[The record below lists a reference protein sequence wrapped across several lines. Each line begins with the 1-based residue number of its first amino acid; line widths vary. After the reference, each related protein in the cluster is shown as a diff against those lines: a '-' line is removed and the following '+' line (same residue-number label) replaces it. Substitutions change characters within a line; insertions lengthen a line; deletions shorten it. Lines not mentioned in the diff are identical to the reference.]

1 MGKTH
6 CEGPIT
12 LRATCLVPVSDGHF
26 TLCLLVCM
34 GPQAS
39 GQIVC
44 ITIDANIR
52 LIKKKKSKPC
62 CIRNMSLPA
71 LTLPVLHRKIGADFA
86 KCLFDLSLPLTIR
99 QCQL

>member
-52 LIKKKKSKPC
+52 LIKKKKIQTLLYQKYV
-62 CIRNMSLPA
+62 PA
-71 LTLPVLHRKIGADFA
+71 STYLASA
-86 KCLFDLSLPLTIR
+86 S
-99 QCQL
+99 